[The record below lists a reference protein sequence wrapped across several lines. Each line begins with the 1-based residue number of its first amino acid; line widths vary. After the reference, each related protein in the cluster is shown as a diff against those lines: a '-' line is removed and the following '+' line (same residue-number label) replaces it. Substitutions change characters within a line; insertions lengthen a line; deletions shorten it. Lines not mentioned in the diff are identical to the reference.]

1 MNRTIIALVLGA
13 MVAAAVPAFAGPNGS
28 SVPSFFP
35 LYPQLNATRME
46 QPRALLGN
54 VDESS
59 DVRAIPPAARGKLP
73 ASGWQRRPS
82 EAK

>member
-1 MNRTIIALVLGA
+1 MNRTITALVLGA
-13 MVAAAVPAFAGPNGS
+13 TVAAAVPAFAGPNGS

-35 LYPQLNATRME
+35 LYPQRYATRNE
-46 QPRALLGN
+46 QPRALLGD
-54 VDESS
+54 VDQSS
-59 DVRAIPPAARGKLP
+59 DVRAIPPAVRGKLP